1 MNSHKLINYLIAGV
15 WFINGLFCKVL
26 NLVPR
31 HEEIVS
37 RILGVDYS
45 SLLTKTIGVL
55 EILMAI
61 WILTGIKSQFNV
73 IAQLV
78 IIATMNILE
87 FWLVPDLLLF
97 GRFNIV
103 FATIFIA
110 LIYLNEFYFKRKSKA
125 ISKVSNN

>member
-15 WFINGLFCKVL
+15 WFLNGLFCKVL
-26 NLVPR
+26 NFVPR

-37 RILGVDYS
+37 RILGVNYS

-61 WILTGIKSQFNV
+61 WIVTGIKSRFNTIV
-73 IAQLV
+73 QIV
-78 IIATMNILE
+78 IIALMNMLE

-97 GRFNIV
+97 GRFNIL
-103 FATIFIA
+103 FAFIFISI
-110 LIYLNEFYFKRKSKA
+110 IYINEFYFKWKSKA